1 MLERFKVIALAL
13 ALSLTS
19 GLSAALAQ
27 SEPKREITQIAGD
40 LYRFQN
46 NFHYSVFLV
55 TPDGV
60 IVTDPI
66 NADAAAWLEAEI
78 DKRFGLPIKYLI
90 LSHDHADHSAGGEV
104 FADTALVVAHERA
117 KAAILGEN
125 RPTAVPDITF
135 SDRMTLELGGK
146 RVELIYIGPS
156 HSDNLIVMNFPE
168 ERVLFAVDV
177 VTVKRLPYKN
187 LSDSYFPGWIESL
200 KLIEAIDFDIL
211 APGHGVLGDKSDVTV
226 HRRYFEELHGAVLA
240 AARSGQS
247 LEEMQASI
255 RLEAFKDWGQ
265 YEAWLPLNIEGV
277 YNRVSMQRRGN

>member
-1 MLERFKVIALAL
+1 MLERLKVFALAL
-13 ALSLTS
+13 ALFLTF

-46 NFHYSVFLV
+46 NFHFSVFLV

-66 NADAAAWLEAEI
+66 NADAATWLKAEI
-78 DKRFGLPIKYLI
+78 DKRFGLPIKYLV

-117 KAAILGEN
+117 KAVILGEK

-146 RVELIYIGPS
+146 KVELIYIGPS
-156 HSDNLIVMNFPE
+156 HSDNLIVMNFLE

-187 LSDSYFPGWIESL
+187 LSDSYIPGWIESL
-200 KLIEAIDFDIL
+200 KRIEAIDFDIL
-211 APGHGVLGDKSDVTV
+211 APGHGVLGEKSDVAV
-226 HRRYFEELHGAVLA
+226 HRRYFEDLHGAVLV
-240 AARSGQS
+240 AARSGQG
-247 LEEMQASI
+247 LEEMQSSI
-255 RLEAFKDWGQ
+255 HLEAYKDWGQ